1 MGGAAI
7 ISTHAT
13 LTGTRRCEPF
23 VLFLKNMSAMNP
35 YTEEE
40 RAYAAQVARFLR
52 KEVDP
57 LSRQIEEDDA
67 VPPSLLKSAAEFGLF
82 GLTIP
87 EEYGGSG
94 LTLAGKCAVEEVMGA
109 TNYGFATVIGNH
121 TGISTAGLVALG
133 NEAQKKKYLPRMA
146 SGEWVGTFALTEPSA
161 GSSPADMRTTAV
173 KKGDRYVLN
182 GEKIYITNAGIANVF
197 TVMAITDKSKGIKG
211 ISAFVL
217 ERDFKGFSIGKNEL
231 KMGMHGCTTAPL
243 AFNDCEV
250 PAENLLGGEGLG
262 YIQAMKTLTAGRVT
276 VSARSCGMMD
286 HLINHCIDFMKVRV
300 QGGKKLAEHQGLQ
313 WMLAD
318 MSVQRDAARGL
329 TYRAIDVLM
338 RGERGTMEASAA
350 KLYATEAL
358 GKVADAAVQIHGGMG
373 YMREAGIETTFRD
386 ARIVRI
392 YEGSSEIQRNII
404 GGLLLKD

>member
-1 MGGAAI
+1 
-7 ISTHAT
+7 
-13 LTGTRRCEPF
+13 
-23 VLFLKNMSAMNP
+23 MNNHITP
-35 YTEEE
+35 EV
-40 RAYAAQVARFLR
+40 RAFCDEIARFLR

-57 LSRQIEEDDA
+57 RSRQIEEDDA
-67 VPPSLLKSAAEFGLF
+67 IPEELMKLAREMGLF
-82 GLTIP
+82 GITIP

-94 LTLAGKCAVEEVMGA
+94 LTLAGKCAIEEIMGS

-121 TGISTAGLVALG
+121 TGISTAGIVALG

-146 SGEWVGTFALTEPSA
+146 TGEWVGTFALTEPSA
-161 GSSPADMRTTAV
+161 GSSPAEMRTTAV

-217 ERDFKGFSIGKNEL
+217 ERNFKGFSVGKNEL

-262 YIQAMKTLTAGRVT
+262 YVQAMKTLTAGRVT

-286 HLINHCIDFMKVRV
+286 HLINRCVDYMKVRT

-350 KLYATEAL
+350 KLFATEAL
-358 GKVADAAVQIHGGMG
+358 AKVADAAVQIHGGMG
-373 YMREAGIETTFRD
+373 YMREAGIETIYRD

-404 GGLLLKD
+404 GGLLLKA